1 MARGTIENSGTPHHI
16 AWRTPDRLPDG
27 PRGAPILGTL
37 RTFRGQPLTFLAKAA
52 ERYGD
57 VVYFRVGPQH
67 MFLLNRPDLIERV
80 LVTEARKF
88 IKSRILQRSKVLLG
102 EGLLT
107 AEGQHHLRQRRL
119 AQPAFHRDRIDGY
132 GRVMIELAETA
143 QARWS
148 DGEMYDM
155 HKEMVRLTLA
165 IVGRTLFN
173 ADVESDADEIGSALT
188 DVFGLMNWLLLPY
201 SEVILQW
208 PIPPAKRFE
217 RAKARLDKLVY
228 RVISERRASGED
240 KGDFLS
246 MLMLAVE
253 ENESM
258 TDQQVRDEA
267 LTLFLAGHETTAN
280 LLTWTWYLLS
290 QNPEWEDRVAAGE
303 IEPVIY
309 EALRLYPPAW
319 AIGRMALED
328 FEADGY
334 TIPAQSI
341 VLVSPYVMHRDAR
354 YFDQPERF
362 RPERWTPEFRQ
373 QLPKFAFFPFG
384 GGTRVCIGERF
395 AWMEAQHVI
404 GTIARK
410 WRLRLA
416 PDQRIDTLAQITLR
430 PRYGMRMT
438 VHAR

>member
-1 MARGTIENSGTPHHI
+1 
-16 AWRTPDRLPDG
+16 
-27 PRGAPILGTL
+27 
-37 RTFRGQPLTFLAKAA
+37 
-52 ERYGD
+52 
-57 VVYFRVGPQH
+57 
-67 MFLLNRPDLIERV
+67 
-80 LVTEARKF
+80 
-88 IKSRILQRSKVLLG
+88 
-102 EGLLT
+102 
-107 AEGQHHLRQRRL
+107 
-119 AQPAFHRDRIDGY
+119 
-132 GRVMIELAETA
+132 MIELAERA

-341 VLVSPYVMHRDAR
+341 VLVSPYVMHRDAL

-384 GGTRVCIGERF
+384 GGTRVCMGERF